1 VPGASVSLSGAGQG
15 VRGPFSR
22 RRTAMTDDAG
32 RFRFDTLT
40 PGRYWLL
47 ATLRNQSSAPAEAVL
62 TGETSQ
68 EVTLVLSEGS
78 EGATIRGTV
87 SGLAENARGNV
98 MVNANG
104 PEQYSASTRTAGD
117 GTFEL
122 TGAPKGPISLRAD
135 AGDFATSMRSATA
148 QVVIA
153 EGQLEAAVDI
163 AFEAGFRVEGQV
175 TRGGR
180 AVTDAMVIAI
190 PEGGGGRPSSEG
202 RTDEAGHYAL
212 EGLREGTYT
221 FMAFSM
227 GGRGQ
232 IRKTTA
238 RVAGDMTLDLE
249 APLAKIAGQVVEA
262 DTGRPLSEAMVRV
275 GQSGGT
281 GGGGGGGGGASDT
294 DNAGRFQ
301 VENLEPQ
308 SYHVSVTRPSYQT
321 ETRDIVA
328 AEDSDVTI
336 QLRRG
341 DGVGLV
347 VRDGILAT
355 PLRGAFVHVID
366 AMGAT
371 AYMGMV
377 DLDSDGRGDIPS
389 LEAGR
394 YDVRI
399 SAGGYASTVL
409 RGVTV
414 PSPPIPVALTPGGS
428 VDIQSGP
435 QTQAIP
441 NAAGRFLDS
450 AGAVYFPSLL
460 PPDGVVRLSGPLQR
474 IKHVA
479 PGHYTFALDGG
490 VRRELDVREGGS
502 AIVALP

>member
-1 VPGASVSLSGAGQG
+1 
-15 VRGPFSR
+15 VRGPFGGGR
-22 RRTAMTDDAG
+22 NVMTDDAG
-32 RFRFDTLT
+32 RFRFDTLS
-40 PGRYWLL
+40 PGRYTLL

-62 TGETSQ
+62 TGEASQ
-68 EVTLVLSEGS
+68 EVTLVLSEG

-98 MVNANG
+98 MVNASG
-104 PEQYSASTRTAGD
+104 PEQYFAFTRTAGD

-135 AGDFATSMRSATA
+135 ARDSATSRRSATA

-153 EGQLEAAVDI
+153 EGQLEAAVAI
-163 AFEAGFRVEGQV
+163 AFETGFRVDGQV
-175 TRGGR
+175 SRGGR
-180 AVTDAMVIAI
+180 AATDAIVTAIA
-190 PEGGGGRPSSEG
+190 EGGGGPSSSG

-212 EGLREGTYT
+212 EGLREGTYN

-227 GGRGQ
+227 GGGGA
-232 IRKTTA
+232 IRKTA
-238 RVAGDMTLDLE
+238 RVAGDMTLDIE
-249 APLAKIAGQVVEA
+249 APPAKIAGQVVEA

-275 GQSGGT
+275 EQ
-281 GGGGGGGGGASDT
+281 GGGSDT
-294 DNAGRFQ
+294 DSAGRFQ
-301 VENLEPQ
+301 VDNLEPQ
-308 SYHVSVTRPSYQT
+308 SYHVSITRPSYQT

-347 VRDGILAT
+347 VRVRDGILAT
-355 PLRGAFVHVID
+355 PLRGAFVRVID

-377 DLDSDGRGDIPS
+377 NLDSDGRGDIPS
-389 LEAGR
+389 LKAGR
-394 YDVRI
+394 YDLRI
-399 SAGGYASTVL
+399 GAAGYAGIAL
-409 RGVTV
+409 PGVTV

-450 AGAVYFPSLL
+450 AGAVYFVSPFS
-460 PPDGVVRLSGPLQR
+460 PDGVVRLSGPLLR
-474 IKHVA
+474 IGHVA
-479 PGHYTFALDGG
+479 PGHYTFALEGG
-490 VRRELDVREGGS
+490 VRREVDVREGEPA
-502 AIVALP
+502 AIALP